1 MYCDPWVVTTM
12 YTKPS
17 NSLCFICAHWGS
29 WCLPVVNGATI
40 VLPFA
45 HRLVALCRYFV
56 AVHFETIFVLHH
68 FQGRREYSSSLSHKD
83 ASQNGQLSSTG
94 CHQFC
99 QIVSF
104 MTLQL
109 KSHTLREW
117 KVNGLEF
124 GNGRALARVRIS
136 SDNTSISSCQVESC
150 VPWLWWWWLHRYVA
164 KISHKHSH
172 SFAWVCMNA
181 HNWGQ

>member
-1 MYCDPWVVTTM
+1 MWKQNCLLSGRFVTTM
-12 YTKPS
+12 HTKPEFRLTVFYLC
-17 NSLCFICAHWGS
+17 SLGS

-40 VLPFA
+40 VLPLA
-45 HRLVALCRYFV
+45 HRLVALCRCFV
-56 AVHFETIFVLHH
+56 AVRFETIFVLHH

-83 ASQNGQLSSTG
+83 ASQNRQLSSTG

-117 KVNGLEF
+117 KANGLGF
-124 GNGRALARVRIS
+124 GNDRTCRWW
-136 SDNTSISSCQVESC
+136 TCTCQS
-150 VPWLWWWWLHRYVA
+150 
-164 KISHKHSH
+164 
-172 SFAWVCMNA
+172 
-181 HNWGQ
+181 